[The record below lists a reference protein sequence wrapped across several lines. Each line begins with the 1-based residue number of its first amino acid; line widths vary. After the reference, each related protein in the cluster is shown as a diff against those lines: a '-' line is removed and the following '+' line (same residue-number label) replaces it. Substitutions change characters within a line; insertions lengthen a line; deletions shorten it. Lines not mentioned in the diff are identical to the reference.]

1 MKSLVRLMARDFFCI
16 AFMVPFAHYASVER
30 ISISVEVNSA
40 SVEVNSASVE
50 ANSASVESHSMK
62 WVVVFGVHTQNTY
75 F

>member
-30 ISISVEVNSA
+30 ISISVEVNF
-40 SVEVNSASVE
+40 
-50 ANSASVESHSMK
+50 ASVESHSMK
-62 WVVVFGVHTQNTY
+62 WVVVFGVNTQNTY

>member
-16 AFMVPFAHYASVER
+16 AFMVSFAHYASVEC

-40 SVEVNSASVE
+40 SVEV
-50 ANSASVESHSMK
+50 NSASVESHSMK